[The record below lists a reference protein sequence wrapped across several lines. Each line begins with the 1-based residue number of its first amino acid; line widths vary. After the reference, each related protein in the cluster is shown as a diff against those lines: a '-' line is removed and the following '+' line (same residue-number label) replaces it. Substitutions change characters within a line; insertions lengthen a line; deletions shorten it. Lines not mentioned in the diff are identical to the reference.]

1 MRQSGWRFIIIINRV
16 SGVVTNGGD
25 NDSGDVEDDVH
36 DLVEVKEHEYGCAKV
51 CQEPEGGGWVRCLLL
66 EQTCI
71 NLRYEEK
78 DQPVLEYHSSESAP
92 TKQIRRL
99 VVNSEELVSIEQEN
113 DKVETH

>member
-51 CQEPEGGGWVRCLLL
+51 CQEPEGVWMGKVLIAGA
-66 EQTCI
+66 
-71 NLRYEEK
+71 NLY
-78 DQPVLEYHSSESAP
+78 QL
-92 TKQIRRL
+92 TL
-99 VVNSEELVSIEQEN
+99 
-113 DKVETH
+113 